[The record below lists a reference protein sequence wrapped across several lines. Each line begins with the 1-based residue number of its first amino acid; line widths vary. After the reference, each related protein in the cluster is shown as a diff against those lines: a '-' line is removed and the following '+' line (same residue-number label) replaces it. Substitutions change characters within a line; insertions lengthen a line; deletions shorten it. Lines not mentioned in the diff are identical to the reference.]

1 MSFTAN
7 AQGLRSQTN
16 LGNWRT
22 APYNRWAFHNVRQ
35 IVPTAPVY
43 AAQCPAPL
51 AYSPRDFGKQECND
65 RHGVNRS
72 FNEVLRSSFSDA
84 VLVMHEGRIL
94 HERYFNGMRAQDP
107 HILMSVSKS
116 LTAAVAGVLIERGV
130 LDADALV
137 ADYIAELEGT
147 GFAGAT
153 LQNVLDMRTG
163 LDFDEDYYASSGI
176 MIEYREVTGWNPISA
191 ATPAGGLHDFLL
203 RLKANRPHGGHFQY
217 TSPNSDLLGWIVE
230 RASGQSLA
238 ELLSQLIW
246 QPMGAEFE
254 ANITVDR
261 CGASR
266 AAGGI
271 STTLRD
277 LARLGLTMQQH
288 GIAQGRNVLPAW
300 WVHETSTG
308 GDPEAWAKGNFQH
321 LLPGGNYC
329 NKWYQYG
336 NDLGAY
342 CGIGIHGQFLYV
354 APTASVVIAH
364 FGSHPEPFNA
374 LAETVLLDAFDSI
387 ARACVR

>member
-1 MSFTAN
+1 
-7 AQGLRSQTN
+7 
-16 LGNWRT
+16 
-22 APYNRWAFHNVRQ
+22 
-35 IVPTAPVY
+35 
-43 AAQCPAPL
+43 
-51 AYSPRDFGKQECND
+51 
-65 RHGVNRS
+65 
-72 FNEVLRSSFSDA
+72 
-84 VLVMHEGRIL
+84 
-94 HERYFNGMRAQDP
+94 
-107 HILMSVSKS
+107 
-116 LTAAVAGVLIERGV
+116 
-130 LDADALV
+130 
-137 ADYIAELEGT
+137 
-147 GFAGAT
+147 
-153 LQNVLDMRTG
+153 
-163 LDFDEDYYASSGI
+163 
-176 MIEYREVTGWNPISA
+176 
-191 ATPAGGLHDFLL
+191 
-203 RLKANRPHGGHFQY
+203 
-217 TSPNSDLLGWIVE
+217 
-230 RASGQSLA
+230 
-238 ELLSQLIW
+238 
-246 QPMGAEFE
+246 MGAEFE